1 MAAALLKALRIA
13 ALIVKDMLQNEGST
27 LAKVVLGVITLFFGF
42 LMMVLIPVAIYE
54 RVPVT
59 PTTTEAL
66 WYYLA
71 AQEVTVMTQTPCDS
85 GVYVDWQEVIAIDAL
100 RYKQDFHKSSPD
112 KAKDLARR
120 FVQKVGSCST
130 GGENEKTYPIYRLRT
145 IEEVMDDLGMSQK
158 EQETVISK
166 YRVIDFNFL
175 IGFDPAAGKYG
186 ELYSG
191 ELSWPVPGYHSIS
204 SPYGQR
210 LHPVKKVMTMH
221 YGIDIPAPKGA
232 SIIAPAD
239 GRVKAIYDSAAEG
252 LTMEVDHGKNENGQH
267 LLTRY
272 CHLSSTILNP
282 GQEVMSGK
290 AVAKVGNTGY
300 LNTGSHLHF
309 EVQVDGV
316 CQDPAGFF
324 KTDE

>member
-27 LAKVVLGVITLFFGF
+27 LAKVVLGVITLFLGF
-42 LMMVLIPVAIYE
+42 LMMILIPVAIYE

-85 GVYVDWQEVIAIDAL
+85 SVYVDWQEVIAIDAL
-100 RYKQDFHKSSPD
+100 RYKQNFRKSSPD

-120 FVQKVGSCST
+120 FVQKVGACST

-145 IEEVMDDLGMSQK
+145 IEEVMDELGMSQK

-175 IGFDPAAGKYG
+175 IGFDPAAGEYG

-210 LHPVKKVMTMH
+210 LHPVKK
-221 YGIDIPAPKGA
+221 
-232 SIIAPAD
+232 
-239 GRVKAIYDSAAEG
+239 RYDHALWDRYPGTKRCFYYCSCGWQSEG
-252 LTMEVDHGKNENGQH
+252 N
-267 LLTRY
+267 
-272 CHLSSTILNP
+272 I
-282 GQEVMSGK
+282 
-290 AVAKVGNTGY
+290 
-300 LNTGSHLHF
+300 
-309 EVQVDGV
+309 
-316 CQDPAGFF
+316 
-324 KTDE
+324 